1 MEEKKMKRKRIKKK
15 NDGMHGKL
23 ESWPSNR
30 LLVRAC
36 ETMRAKSVK
45 TGLWRRGG
53 GIGRGGWRG
62 GGRGGGRREEGYEK

>member
-1 MEEKKMKRKRIKKK
+1 MESIESRVYYRLWIIMGRGKKMKRKRIKKKKEK

-45 TGLWRRGG
+45 TGL
-53 GIGRGGWRG
+53 
-62 GGRGGGRREEGYEK
+62 